1 VNNRLISLIQ
11 RAFHEVLGVS
21 RDRGIS
27 LRNAALIRGIERIK
41 EAKRRRG
48 VFP

>member
-1 VNNRLISLIQ
+1 MQ
-11 RAFHEVLGVS
+11 RAFQDVLGTS
-21 RDRGIS
+21 AERGIS

>member
-1 VNNRLISLIQ
+1 MNSRLIALMQ
-11 RAFHEVLGVS
+11 RAFQDVARGGQE
-21 RDRGIS
+21 RGIN
-27 LRNAALIRGIERIK
+27 LRTAALIRGIERIT